1 MIEKLITD
9 HRSQITKL
17 KIMTVVGTRPEI
29 IRLSATIKLL
39 DKYTHQIF
47 VHTGQNYDYELNE
60 IFFEDLG
67 LRKPDHFMNVDTSS
81 LGIAIGD
88 IIKKTEELI
97 NLEKP
102 DALLVLGDTNSCLS
116 AYMAKRKHI
125 PIFHMEAGNRSF
137 DFNVPEEVNRRI
149 IDHIADFN
157 LVYTEHARRHLIAE
171 GLQHRRIYL
180 TGSPMFEVLQ
190 QNMEKIQNSDVL
202 QRLNEQITNHQLPV
216 TNHQSPITNHEYF
229 LVSVHREENVD
240 IPENLQKIL
249 TILNTLAE
257 TYKLPVIVSTHPRTR
272 KRIEMLGKDK
282 KQKEKD
288 KSIKAE
294 GLSNKPEETLNFEHG
309 TLNFE
314 PETLN
319 LELGTLNPLIHFLKP
334 FGFTD
339 YVHLQMNALCTISD
353 SGTISEESA
362 ILNFPAISL
371 RQSMERPE
379 AQDAGSIILTGF
391 EPDVVL
397 NAIATVIE
405 EYKEKVKS
413 NKSEVK
419 SNKSEGLSNK
429 SEVKSNKSEVKSN
442 KSEVIS
448 QKLEVESQET
458 SSFSL
463 NPSAFP
469 PPFALILNPSALNDT
484 SALILNPSAF
494 IPAFPQEYFIPN
506 TSWRVLKLILGN
518 TKLSNKWWG
527 VNEA

>member
-1 MIEKLITD
+1 MN
-9 HRSQITKL
+9 KL

-39 DKYTHQIF
+39 DKYTNQIF

-81 LGIAIGD
+81 LGTAVGD
-88 IIKKTEELI
+88 IFKKTEEII

-125 PIFHMEAGNRSF
+125 PIFHMEAGNRSY
-137 DFNVPEEVNRRI
+137 DFNVPEEINRRI

-157 LVYTEHARRHLIAE
+157 LVYTEHARRHLISE

-190 QNMEKIQNSDVL
+190 QNMEKIQNSNILERLSV
-202 QRLNEQITNHQLPV
+202 QIHEEGAKRLNNDSEINLSVSEEKNPRKSV
-216 TNHQSPITNHEYF
+216 QSASSAFPLLEAKKYF
-229 LVSVHREENVD
+229 MVSVHREENVD
-240 IPENLQKIL
+240 NPDNLKKIL
-249 TILNTLAE
+249 TVLNTLAE
-257 TYKLPVIVSTHPRTR
+257 QYQLPVIVSTHPRTR
-272 KRIEMLGKDK
+272 KRIENLRESAKSKTYSTENKISEEGAKRLND
-282 KQKEKD
+282 QPEILLSYGEEKNPR
-288 KSIKAE
+288 KSVQSA
-294 GLSNKPEETLNFEHG
+294 SSAFH
-309 TLNFE
+309 
-314 PETLN
+314 
-319 LELGTLNPLIHFLKP
+319 LNPLIHFMKP

-362 ILNFPAISL
+362 MLNFPAISL

-405 EYKEKVKS
+405 EFKDKRQKYKD
-413 NKSEVK
+413 
-419 SNKSEGLSNK
+419 
-429 SEVKSNKSEVKSN
+429 
-442 KSEVIS
+442 KSEVINNENS
-448 QKLEVESQET
+448 E
-458 SSFSL
+458 SSFVFDLLSFVFDK
-463 NPSAFP
+463 SY
-469 PPFALILNPSALNDT
+469 
-484 SALILNPSAF
+484 
-494 IPAFPQEYFIPN
+494 PQEYFIPN
-506 TSWRVLKLILGN
+506 TSWRVVKLILGN

-527 VNEA
+527 INE